1 LYWIYKHLESLLHH
15 PLYPIKKSN
24 TTDDGEEI
32 LSISKPNT
40 ILLFNKE
47 TKDER
52 FIEEHQTITSF
63 SLSKDNK
70 FLLVNLL
77 NQEINLWN
85 IEGDPKL
92 VGKYKGHSPA
102 MFIIRSCFGGLE
114 QAFIASGSEDL

>member
-1 LYWIYKHLESLLHH
+1 LDI
-15 PLYPIKKSN
+15 
-24 TTDDGEEI
+24 TDDGEEI
-32 LSISKPNT
+32 LSVCKSNT

-52 FIEEHQTITSF
+52 YIEECQTIASF

-70 FLLVNLL
+70 FLFVNLL

-92 VGKYKGHSPA
+92 FGK
-102 MFIIRSCFGGLE
+102 
-114 QAFIASGSEDL
+114 

>member
-1 LYWIYKHLESLLHH
+1 MDV
-15 PLYPIKKSN
+15 
-24 TTDDGEEI
+24 TDNGEEI
-32 LSISKPNT
+32 LSGCKPNT

-52 FIEEHQTITSF
+52 FSIEKCHTINSF

-85 IEGDPKL
+85 IEGEPKL
-92 VGKYKGHSPA
+92 VGKYKGHRPA
-102 MFIIRSCFGGLE
+102 RFIIRSCFGGLE
-114 QAFIASGSEDL
+114 QAFIARESEDS